1 MVNPAPV
8 RVSRKS
14 TMNSPLVKA
23 ANKIVTSPTFAKA
36 RSIDFDKKNEYDKF
50 IKFIESSNKELIK
63 IRLPKK
69 EDIAKKGGAGNADGD
84 EGRKFGL
91 LDALG
96 LTAGGSI
103 LLKLLSAIRKR
114 LMKSKLVPKFFKR
127 FLTRMKRLWRN
138 FTKPLRQLRRFITS
152 IPGKIKTKLA
162 GLTDNVVKFFRKNID
177 DAVTSLKNLK
187 NAKWIKNLTS
197 KIVSKTDEAVKVT
210 KEVLTNPKVI
220 KTGKEIT
227 EQVARKAG
235 PKITSAAI
243 GELTVIGGIATDLSM
258 AAYRLEKGDNTGALL
273 STLAAFPVLGIPFN
287 IVDVARDMGAFE
299 DGGILDK
306 IDFLNLFRLNKDNPN
321 YVDKR
326 TTEEKETDEDLD
338 AYLRETYEKNLREQL
353 EKFKGQTSLSKS
365 QRRKR
370 TSILNQLRDLPDLT
384 SDQLRSKINKGIGNV
399 DIGDIKFFGKNKS
412 SYDEIE
418 KFLDNIENKESIST
432 ESLFS
437 ENVTTLIDNS
447 QIFLLPTSGDSGS
460 MLNGSMSVPPIN
472 ITTSIV
478 EFDYSKA
485 SDVVSDELLFLKLD
499 K

>member
-8 RVSRKS
+8 RVARKS

-69 EDIAKKGGAGNADGD
+69 EDIAKQGAGAGAGKDDGG
-84 EGRKFGL
+84 GRSFGL
-91 LDALG
+91 LDVLG
-96 LTAGGSI
+96 LSA
-103 LLKLLSAIRKR
+103 LLSRLRKF
-114 LMKSKLVPKFFKR
+114 LMKYGPKFLKR

-138 FTKPLRQLRRFITS
+138 FTKPLRQFRRLVTNIA
-152 IPGKIKTKLA
+152 GKIKNKLVSI
-162 GLTDNVVKFFRKNID
+162 TDDVVKFFRKNID
-177 DAVTSLKNLK
+177 DAVKSLKNLK

-197 KIVSKTDEAVKVT
+197 KIVSKSDDVAKVG
-210 KEVLTNPKVI
+210 KELITNSKVL
-220 KTGKEIT
+220 KTGKEVT
-227 EQVARKAG
+227 EQVVKKAG
-235 PKITSAAI
+235 PKISSIAI
-243 GELTVIGGIATDLSM
+243 GELTVLGGVATDLSM
-258 AAYRLEKGDNTGALL
+258 AAYRLDKGDNTGALL
-273 STLAAFPVLGIPFN
+273 STFAAIPVLGIPFN
-287 IVDVARDMGAFE
+287 VVDVARDLGAFE

-306 IDFLNLFRLNKDNPN
+306 IDFLDWFRLNKDNPN

-326 TTEEKETDEDLD
+326 TAEEKETDEDID
-338 AYLRETYEKNLREQL
+338 EYLKEIYKESLL
-353 EKFKGQTSLSKS
+353 EKA
-365 QRRKR
+365 RKISANANSSNKKA
-370 TSILNQLRDLPDLT
+370 TASGLRNVQKELRALEEGEIT
-384 SDQLRSKINKGIGNV
+384 SDKLRSKAGGLI
-399 DIGDIKFFGKNKS
+399 DDIKFFGKNKS
-412 SYDEIE
+412 SYDEIQT
-418 KFLDNIENKESIST
+418 FLDNIENKESIST

-447 QIFLLPTSGDSGS
+447 QIFLLPDTDTSKS
-460 MLNGSMSVPPIN
+460 MFAGGTSSPFIN
-472 ITTSIV
+472 VNTSIV

>member
-1 MVNPAPV
+1 
-8 RVSRKS
+8 
-14 TMNSPLVKA
+14 MNSPLVKA

-50 IKFIESSNKELIK
+50 IKFIESSNKELLRIK
-63 IRLPKK
+63 LPSK
-69 EDIAKKGGAGNADGD
+69 EDVAKQGAGDGD
-84 EGRKFGL
+84 GDG
-91 LDALG
+91 
-96 LTAGGSI
+96 
-103 LLKLLSAIRKR
+103 
-114 LMKSKLVPKFFKR
+114 KSKNNR
-127 FLTRMKRLWRN
+127 FGIGDVLKGEL
-138 FTKPLRQLRRFITS
+138 LRRFFRKPFRRFRRFFIPRRFRARLRKLRMDFLRPFRNFKKNLLEF
-152 IPGKIKTKLA
+152 PGKVRTNLGTIF
-162 GLTDNVVKFFRKNID
+162 TDTRKFFNRK
-177 DAVTSLKNLK
+177 TSEVVEGIKNLK
-187 NAKWIKNLTS
+187 NAKWIKNLTT
-197 KIVSKTDEAVKVT
+197 KTDDAVKIGKEIVT
-210 KEVLTNPKVI
+210 NSKVLKAS
-220 KTGKEIT
+220 KEIT

-326 TTEEKETDEDLD
+326 TVEEKEIDEDLD

-353 EKFKGQTSLSKS
+353 ESIKGMKGKS
-365 QRRKR
+365 YTRRR
-370 TSILNQLRDLPDLT
+370 MSITNQLRDLPDLT
-384 SDQLRSKINKGIGNV
+384 SDQLKSKINKGIGNV

-412 SYDEIE
+412 SYDEIQT
-418 KFLDNIENKESIST
+418 FLNNIENKESIST

-447 QIFLLPTSGDSGS
+447 QIFLLPDTETSKS
-460 MLNGSMSVPPIN
+460 MFAGGTSSPFIN
-472 ITTSIV
+472 VNTSIID
-478 EFDYSKA
+478 FDYSKV
-485 SDVVSDELLFLKLD
+485 SDAVSDELLFLKLD

>member
-8 RVSRKS
+8 RVARKS

-50 IKFIESSNKELIK
+50 IKFIESSNKELLRIK
-63 IRLPKK
+63 LPRK
-69 EDIAKKGGAGNADGD
+69 EDVAKEGAGGGQDGNK
-84 EGRKFGL
+84 GRRFGL

-96 LTAGGSI
+96 LYGGFN
-103 LLKLLSAIRKR
+103 LLSRLRKF
-114 LMKSKLVPKFFKR
+114 LMKRKFVPKFIKR

-152 IPGKIKTKLA
+152 IPGKIKAKLA

-197 KIVSKTDEAVKVT
+197 KIVSKTDDVAKVG
-210 KEVLTNPKVI
+210 KEIVTNSKVL
-220 KTGKEIT
+220 KTSKEIT
-227 EQVARKAG
+227 EQVAKKAG
-235 PKITSAAI
+235 PKISSLAI
-243 GELTVIGGIATDLSM
+243 GELTIIGGIAYDLGS
-258 AAYRLEKGDNTGALL
+258 AVYRAEQGDNTGALL
-273 STLAAFPVLGIPFN
+273 STFSAVPILGIPFSV
-287 IVDVARDMGAFE
+287 VDVARDMGAFE
-299 DGGILDK
+299 EGGMLDK

-326 TTEEKETDEDLD
+326 TTEEKEIDENLD
-338 AYLRETYEKNLREQL
+338 EYLREEYEKSLREYL
-353 EKFKGQTSLSKS
+353 ERTAGTTNKTVK
-365 QRRKR
+365 RKR
-370 TSILNQLRDLPDLT
+370 TQTYQKLKEIEDLS
-384 SDQLRSKINKGIGNV
+384 SDKLRSLVGKEFT
-399 DIGDIKFFGKNKS
+399 DGDIKFFGKNKS
-412 SYDEIE
+412 SYDEIQT
-418 KFLDNIENKESIST
+418 FLDNIENKESIST

-447 QIFLLPTSGDSGS
+447 QIFLVPDSDTSKS
-460 MLNGSMSVPPIN
+460 MFAGETSAPPIN
-472 ITTSIV
+472 VNTSII
-478 EFDYSKA
+478 EFDYSKV
-485 SDVVSDELLFLKLD
+485 SDAVSDELLFLKLD